1 MKKGQTWKD
10 PETAIDIKIKS
21 DRSSKGTYLMSINKP
36 GFIPVIMRQKS
47 LPTDEKNQDKMIQK
61 MDGMLKK
68 VAKKTQKKNENIES
82 IHIMPSGKTF
92 RISETISETKKKKID
107 SKPSSRRTK
116 KRKVIGNRGTVFTVY
131 GNKSRKRRRKTKRKK
146 SRRKRK
152 KRKTKKKRRRRKRR
166 K

>member
-1 MKKGQTWKD
+1 MKKGDTWADDEGTNIK
-10 PETAIDIKIKS
+10 IKIKS

-36 GFIPVIMRQKS
+36 GYLPVIMRQKS
-47 LPTDEKNQDKMIQK
+47 LPTDEKTQDKMIQK
-61 MDGMLKK
+61 IDGILKK

-92 RISETISETKKKKID
+92 RITETKKKKID
-107 SKPSSRRTK
+107 SKLSPRRTK

-131 GNKSRKRRRKTKRKK
+131 GNKSRKRRRKRKTRK
-146 SRRKRK
+146 SRRRRK
-152 KRKTKKKRRRRKRR
+152 KRKTKKKRRRKKRR

>member
-36 GFIPVIMRQKS
+36 GYLPVIMRQKS

-92 RISETISETKKKKID
+92 RISETISETKKKRFIQNHH
-107 SKPSSRRTK
+107 PEEQK
-116 KRKVIGNRGTVFTVY
+116 KEK
-131 GNKSRKRRRKTKRKK
+131 
-146 SRRKRK
+146 
-152 KRKTKKKRRRRKRR
+152 
-166 K
+166 